1 MTTTIAIIQMDI
13 AFGDPETNRKNAI
26 PRIKEAAQN
35 GGKVILLPELWTTGY
50 DLEHF
55 DKIAETLDGPT
66 HTMMADLAK
75 ELGVTVAGSVAED
88 DHGEFF
94 NTFVAYNKDGDRV
107 LKYRKVHLF
116 RLMNE
121 EKFLHAGFHK
131 GNFVVEDTLAAGVV
145 CYDIRF
151 PEWIRTHMLNGARG
165 LFVVAE
171 WPKPRVEHWRNLL
184 ISRAIENQCFIIA
197 CNRVGSDEN
206 NEFGGHSIV
215 IDPWGNIAAEAGED
229 EEILYC
235 DVDFSRVEAIR
246 EQIPIFQDRRPDLYE

>member
-13 AFGDPETNRKNAI
+13 EFGDPETNRNNAL
-26 PRIKEAAQN
+26 PRIREAAEN
-35 GGKVILLPELWTTGY
+35 GAEIILLPELWTTGY
-50 DLEHF
+50 DLERF
-55 DKIAETLDGPT
+55 DEIAEPLDGPT
-66 HTMMADLAK
+66 HKMMADLA
-75 ELGVTVAGSVAED
+75 EEYGVTVGGSVAED
-88 DHGEFF
+88 DHGDYY
-94 NTFVAYNKDGDRV
+94 NTFVAYNHERDMV

-131 GNFVVEDTLAAGVV
+131 GNFVVGNTLAAGVV

-197 CNRVGSDEN
+197 CNRTGADKN

-215 IDPWGNIAAEAGED
+215 IDPWGNVAAEAGD
-229 EEILYC
+229 GEEILYC
-235 DVDFSRVEAIR
+235 EVDFSRVEAIR